1 MACANHCFARTEELM
16 SDDGGAICIQLEDEE
31 MFLDAEICASCGA
44 VELVLLGDAA
54 KLRGT
59 FDDEVG
65 VCSRCGAPVVSLGF
79 AVSSQGGTE
88 IHVPLD
94 DRWTFGLV
102 SSACANGHVMVAG
115 VGGEPK
121 EGAPRN
127 AALLARHPTV
137 GICQHCGGDVHA
149 AEVESHHSG
158 VVRVDRRALL
168 AHICARCERVRL
180 FVRGDPDR
188 G

>member
-1 MACANHCFARTEELM
+1 MACANHHLARTEELM
-16 SDDGGAICIQLEDEE
+16 SDEGGAICIQLEDEE
-31 MFLDAEICASCGA
+31 MFLDAETCARCSA

-59 FDDEVG
+59 FGDEAG
-65 VCSRCGAPVVSLGF
+65 VCPRCGAPAVGLGF
-79 AVSSQGGTE
+79 AVGSQGGTE

-94 DRWTFGLV
+94 GRWTFGLV
-102 SSACANGHVMVAG
+102 SSACANGHVTVAG

-137 GICQHCGGDVHA
+137 GICERCGGDVHA
-149 AEVESHHSG
+149 AEVESHHAG
-158 VVRVDRRALL
+158 VVRVDGLALL

-180 FVRGDPDR
+180 FVRRDPDQD
-188 G
+188 